1 MNRSNPSSLKG
12 LPLAIVALAMACSV
26 SAQTQTQT
34 QAPTS
39 DTSAITVAQ
48 AGTTA
53 PTASQRRAYAPG
65 EGSFSVIPYTSH
77 GYVGLNLG
85 RSDYNLGCGV
95 GGFGCDTKDNAV
107 NIYTG
112 GMINRY
118 LGAELGYVNLG
129 RMARAGGRTEAQ
141 GINLSLV
148 GRVPLGLVQLYG
160 KVGGMYGRT
169 EVTANALSGVP
180 TGKRTGWVPSYGL
193 GVGFDLSPR
202 SAIVVEW
209 NRYDLRFA
217 GTGKQEVDTTSIGYM
232 HRF

>member
-1 MNRSNPSSLKG
+1 MNRP
-12 LPLAIVALAMACSV
+12 LPFSFKTASFVAMAMTVACSV
-26 SAQTQTQT
+26 SAQTE
-34 QAPTS
+34 PLRS
-39 DTSAITVAQ
+39 DAGATTVAQ
-48 AGTTA
+48 AGNNTNM
-53 PTASQRRAYAPG
+53 TASERRASAPG

-77 GYVGLNLG
+77 GYIGLNLG
-85 RSDYNLGCGV
+85 RSDYSLGCGV

-129 RMARAGGRTEAQ
+129 RMDRAGGRTEAQ

-148 GRVPLGLVQLYG
+148 GRVPVGMVQLFA

-169 EVTANALSGVP
+169 EVTANPLSGIA
-180 TGKRTGWVPSYGL
+180 TGKRTGWVPSYGA
-193 GVGFDLSPR
+193 GVGFELSPR
-202 SAIVVEW
+202 SVILVEW

-217 GTGKQEVDTTSIGYM
+217 GTGKREVDTTSIGYM